1 MYDEPSVV
9 VIVVVVFTFCFYF
22 IASNERGKIY
32 IQKLNKYKYVQVQLC
47 SYAKK
52 REEKS
57 QLMHELNGTER
68 RQLRHFTWPDLWQII
83 QFIVKA
89 QCLICEM
96 THRIC
101 FSFHCFCVCAFDS
114 TIHSFIHSFVHLS
127 ACHFSWLCGYLFKPK
142 HTRSMHNYLLAFCSV
157 IDIQLNKRIIKN
169 WFSNKKS

>member
-1 MYDEPSVV
+1 MYDDPSVV
-9 VIVVVVFTFCFYF
+9 VIVVVVFIFCFYF

-32 IQKLNKYKYVQVQLC
+32 IQKLNKYKYVQVQLYL
-47 SYAKK
+47 YAKK

-114 TIHSFIHSFVHLS
+114 TIHSFVCPFVCLPFQLTVWVSFQTKAYTLY
-127 ACHFSWLCGYLFKPK
+127 AQLFVGI
-142 HTRSMHNYLLAFCSV
+142 L
-157 IDIQLNKRIIKN
+157 
-169 WFSNKKS
+169 FSNRYTTQ